1 MSTVPQKKLELK
13 MLHQG
18 YDYVCGVDEVGIGCL
33 AGPVVAC
40 VVRIDKN
47 FKYSFGKQLAG
58 LKESKLLSAAQ
69 REKFAKVLMTQPGLS
84 YAIASCSP
92 AVIDRM
98 NIYQAARHAMRQAL
112 KKVSV
117 VGKKMFVLVDGK
129 HELAGISYEQQA
141 IIKGDQKIFAI
152 ACASIIAKVYR
163 DKLMAKLA
171 KKYPGYGFE
180 QHKGYGTK
188 HHQKQLMVLGPSAV
202 HRRSFRLEY

>member
-1 MSTVPQKKLELK
+1 MKNTPSKTFERRLLETK
-13 MLHQG
+13 
-18 YDYVCGVDEVGIGCL
+18 YSYVCGVDEVGIGCL

-40 VVRIDKN
+40 AVRIDN
-47 FKYSFGKQLAG
+47 SFQYSVAKDLAG
-58 LKESKLLSAAQ
+58 LKESNLLSYAQ
-69 REKFAKVLMTQPGLS
+69 RDRFVAVLTKQKGLK

-92 AVIDRM
+92 RVIDKI
-98 NIYQAARHAMRQAL
+98 NVYQAARTAMRQAL
-112 KKVSV
+112 
-117 VGKKMFVLVDGK
+117 GKLSLPAHQVMILVDGK
-129 HELAGISYEQQA
+129 HKLQGITHEQQA
-141 IIKGDQKIFAI
+141 IIKGDRKIFAI

-163 DKLMAKLA
+163 DKLMSTLA